1 MLEYILNVN
10 LTNTIITVIADKGVG
25 SHVHYPV
32 PLSLVL
38 KNLFPCFWNPTVML
52 KTFFRIFKGKTVF
65 AFP

>member
-10 LTNTIITVIADKGVG
+10 LTNTADQGVG
-25 SHVHYPV
+25 SHVRYPV

-65 AFP
+65 SFP